1 MNAVVALICLAPI
14 VRRFGD
20 YFFPNPA
27 NDRNVE
33 INNTI
38 YNNDINV
45 WKYIVITE
53 LVVSLIFV
61 AICAFWYLQ
70 FGYTPIH
77 TFCDWLS
84 DDGSWY

>member
-1 MNAVVALICLAPI
+1 MAALIFLAPFALRI
-14 VRRFGD
+14 ADR
-20 YFFPNPA
+20 FFPR
-27 NDRNVE
+27 DVNVE
-33 INNTI
+33 INNEI
-38 YNNDINV
+38 NNNGNNV